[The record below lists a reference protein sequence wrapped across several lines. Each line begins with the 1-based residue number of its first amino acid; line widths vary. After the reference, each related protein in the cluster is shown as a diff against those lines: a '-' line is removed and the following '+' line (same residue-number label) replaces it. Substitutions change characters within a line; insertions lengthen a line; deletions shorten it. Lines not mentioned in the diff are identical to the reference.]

1 MLNAPLSSTID
12 TSRVVIM
19 GAKGFVG
26 SASSK
31 ILKNNEINVLELSRS
46 DVDLL
51 SDGADKKLAAHLK
64 TSDTLIVT
72 SANAPVKNL
81 PMLLDNLRMLQNVCN
96 ALKIQPVKHLVY
108 ISSDAVYSDSSEP
121 LHEKS
126 CAEPQSLHGAMH
138 ITREVM
144 LKFEVECP
152 SVFIRPTLVY
162 GIKDP
167 HNGYGPNRFVRLAKE
182 NKDIVLFGEG
192 EEKRDHVFIED
203 LAEIVRL
210 CVVNRTVGIINAVS
224 GAVTSFRECA
234 QLVVDISKSSSRILS
249 SPRLGPMPHNGYRA
263 FDSALLHINFPK
275 FKCTSLRDGLEKMI
289 AS

>member
-1 MLNAPLSSTID
+1 
-12 TSRVVIM
+12 M